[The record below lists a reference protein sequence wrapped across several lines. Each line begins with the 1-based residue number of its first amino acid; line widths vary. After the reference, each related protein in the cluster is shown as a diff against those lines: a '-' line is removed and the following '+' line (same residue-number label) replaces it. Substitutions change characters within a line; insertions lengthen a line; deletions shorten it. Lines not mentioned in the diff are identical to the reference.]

1 MYEDKLLFLCFL
13 TILLLGRHTGD
24 AIKKH
29 YDQTVKFYDIS
40 TNVFKIIADQG
51 ANVKKAFKETRE
63 CDNSD
68 EIINLTKN
76 MLDEQRKIDLKAKQ
90 DTMRIELEKEI
101 EKANKL
107 QDTNIDSRK
116 RKREEVLN
124 DFLEEDLDYDYTD
137 TADDED
143 HDSLLDAED
152 LEQDF
157 NNFAFTDEISTN

>member
-1 MYEDKLLFLCFL
+1 
-13 TILLLGRHTGD
+13 
-24 AIKKH
+24 
-29 YDQTVKFYDIS
+29 
-40 TNVFKIIADQG
+40 
-51 ANVKKAFKETRE
+51 
-63 CDNSD
+63 
-68 EIINLTKN
+68 
-76 MLDEQRKIDLKAKQ
+76 
-90 DTMRIELEKEI
+90 MRIELEKEI